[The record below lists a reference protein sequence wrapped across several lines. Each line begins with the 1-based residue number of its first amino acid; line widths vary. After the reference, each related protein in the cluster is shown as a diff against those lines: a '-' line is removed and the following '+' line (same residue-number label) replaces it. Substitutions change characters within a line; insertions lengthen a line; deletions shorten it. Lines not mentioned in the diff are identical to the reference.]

1 MYNDI
6 LENVHAGSFTK
17 RQQLFLR
24 YTYMVLVDL
33 TVLNLFNQ
41 YWERV
46 YIETFTIS
54 LLTAVLLQVLL
65 KASIAL
71 EHYVAKYFEN
81 MSGVKAKISRVFTTW
96 LILFVSKLIILQAI
110 SLAFGDSVTFSGALH
125 GVVAFIIVIVAI
137 IAAEQL
143 LFLIYNALGNKDSGN
158 RVVK

>member
-6 LENVHAGSFTK
+6 LDNVHAGSFTR

-41 YWERV
+41 YWDLV
-46 YIETFTIS
+46 YIETFSIS

-71 EHYVAKYFEN
+71 EHHY
-81 MSGVKAKISRVFTTW
+81 
-96 LILFVSKLIILQAI
+96 
-110 SLAFGDSVTFSGALH
+110 
-125 GVVAFIIVIVAI
+125 
-137 IAAEQL
+137 
-143 LFLIYNALGNKDSGN
+143 
-158 RVVK
+158 